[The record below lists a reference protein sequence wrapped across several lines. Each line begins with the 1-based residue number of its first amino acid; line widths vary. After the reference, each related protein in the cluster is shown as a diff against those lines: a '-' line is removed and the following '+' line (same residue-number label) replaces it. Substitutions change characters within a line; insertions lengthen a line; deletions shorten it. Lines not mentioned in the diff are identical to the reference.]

1 MLLYGIAACIC
12 IFGILRKPEGE
23 MRWKMLAVLYLGVM
37 LIGAVQYP
45 LSVIGN
51 GFADNQKQMFGFT
64 MCHDFLTM
72 CNLTALLHCRKGSL
86 PPIQSM
92 AKRLIRRDR
101 K

>member
-1 MLLYGIAACIC
+1 
-12 IFGILRKPEGE
+12 
-23 MRWKMLAVLYLGVM
+23 MLAVLYLGVM

-72 CNLTALLHCRKGSL
+72 CNLTALL
-86 PPIQSM
+86 Q
-92 AKRLIRRDR
+92 
-101 K
+101 